1 MKTKKGYATSAEP
14 ETESRIMNEILA
26 DPEGKAAY
34 DEFERI
40 YAFKKAI
47 VKARKEMNL
56 TQKDVAEASGLTQQM
71 VSKIETSGSYCN
83 FASILKYLDVVA
95 PGKTL
100 LTV

>member
-1 MKTKKGYATSAEP
+1 MNKKGYFAPAEAEK
-14 ETESRIMNEILA
+14 ETLIMEEMLA

-34 DEFERI
+34 EEFERI

-56 TQKDVAEASGLTQQM
+56 TQKDVANASGLTQQM
-71 VSKIETSGSYCN
+71 VSKIETGDAYCN
-83 FASILKYLDVVA
+83 FASILKYLSVVD
-95 PGKTL
+95 PGKNL